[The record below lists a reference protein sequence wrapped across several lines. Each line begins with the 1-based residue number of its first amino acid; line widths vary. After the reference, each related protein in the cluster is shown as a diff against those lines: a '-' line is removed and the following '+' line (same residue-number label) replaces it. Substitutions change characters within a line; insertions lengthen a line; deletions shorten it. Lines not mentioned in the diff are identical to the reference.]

1 MLALVGWIVLDLPF
15 NPSPHEVKAM
25 WDVNREMPTGGWF
38 MIH

>member
-1 MLALVGWIVLDLPF
+1 MLALVGWIVPF
-15 NPSPHEVKAM
+15 NSSAHEVKAM